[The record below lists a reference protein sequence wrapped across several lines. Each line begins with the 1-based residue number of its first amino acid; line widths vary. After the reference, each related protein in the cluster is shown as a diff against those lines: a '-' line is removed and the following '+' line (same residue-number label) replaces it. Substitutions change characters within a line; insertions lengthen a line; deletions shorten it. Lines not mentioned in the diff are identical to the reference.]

1 MVRVEGDH
9 AEVRLP
15 GQSGIST
22 LRFDSLRGVLLSAPP
37 DRWPELADRHLRI
50 ALDAGTRGAERP
62 PVTDLLPRVG
72 PVSTERSGATPWE
85 ESIVDGHLSL
95 RLVVD
100 LENAVRFVRPLDLA
114 HWGIA
119 LSDAKAAAVDNLRA
133 RTPEQALEPFDEG
146 VYRVGL
152 ADSYDATRVLL
163 AEQWF
168 PHHAGV
174 LAILPARDVLF
185 LVPVAGEE
193 DVQRAGALWSQVA
206 TSADRLPY
214 PISRQ
219 LFWFGA
225 SSGARAIHVT
235 LDGELYFPGDLAAL
249 IDEQ

>member
-1 MVRVEGDH
+1 
-9 AEVRLP
+9 
-15 GQSGIST
+15 
-22 LRFDSLRGVLLSAPP
+22 
-37 DRWPELADRHLRI
+37 
-50 ALDAGTRGAERP
+50 
-62 PVTDLLPRVG
+62 
-72 PVSTERSGATPWE
+72 
-85 ESIVDGHLSL
+85 
-95 RLVVD
+95 VD

-119 LSDAKAAAVDNLRA
+119 LQDAKAAAVDNLRA

-152 ADSYDATRVLL
+152 ADSY
-163 AEQWF
+163 
-168 PHHAGV
+168 
-174 LAILPARDVLF
+174 VLF

-219 LFWFGA
+219 LFWFGG
-225 SSGARAIHVT
+225 SGGARAIHVT